1 MVLENLEIIGTAH
14 VSKESIEEVKEAIIE
29 HHPDVV
35 AVELDLNRYQ
45 NMMAEKNGEEKQG
58 ANMKDIIRGNKVNIF
73 LVSMFLSY
81 LQKRIGN
88 ELGVKPG
95 SEMIAAI
102 ETAEE
107 IGAKV
112 ALIDRDISVTLKRAL
127 NKMSFLEKT
136 KFVFGLITSVFRKD
150 EIDDIES
157 IKDED
162 TLSEVMEYFK
172 KMSPQAYN
180 VLVTERDAYMAQS
193 ILDLNE
199 DNIVVVVG
207 AGHKT
212 GITDYIQHPE
222 KIPPMHDL
230 YGI

>member
-1 MVLENLEIIGTAH
+1 
-14 VSKESIEEVKEAIIE
+14 
-29 HHPDVV
+29 
-35 AVELDLNRYQ
+35 
-45 NMMAEKNGEEKQG
+45 
-58 ANMKDIIRGNKVNIF
+58 
-73 LVSMFLSY
+73 
-81 LQKRIGN
+81 
-88 ELGVKPG
+88 
-95 SEMIAAI
+95 
-102 ETAEE
+102 
-107 IGAKV
+107 
-112 ALIDRDISVTLKRAL
+112 
-127 NKMSFLEKT
+127 MSFLEKT